1 MDRAWLHEQV
11 LSVKGQICSGELRF
25 KSQDDYFLQQLDK
38 VRECED
44 GLVDMNTVSPTL
56 MTLIHAINK
65 S

>member
-1 MDRAWLHEQV
+1 MDREWLHQQV
-11 LSVKGQICSGELRF
+11 VSVKGQICSGKLRF
-25 KSQDDYFLQQLDK
+25 KCKDDYFLQQLDK
-38 VRECED
+38 VKECED